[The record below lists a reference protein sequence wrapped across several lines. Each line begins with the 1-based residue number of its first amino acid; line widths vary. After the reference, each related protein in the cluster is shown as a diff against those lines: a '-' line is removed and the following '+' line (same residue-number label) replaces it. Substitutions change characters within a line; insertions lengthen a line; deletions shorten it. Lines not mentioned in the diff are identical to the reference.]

1 MNQDN
6 FYASTYFW
14 RKVSNYSILIS
25 GIALIL
31 KMYFRKYI
39 EDIIWP
45 VLLVGII
52 AFFVFALAEL
62 LLYLNKREK

>member
-25 GIALIL
+25 GIALIS
-31 KMYFRKYI
+31 KMFFRKYI